1 MRAFVLTALCILFQW
16 RLHAQTADT
25 MQELVALTS
34 GTKESATNFFT
45 TKGLTLIDVDKTKGT
60 NGSMLYGPMKP
71 GDWFDK
77 SGEQILFEFEGAG
90 NYIGSSFDWDPEKK
104 QVDNV
109 SMIRRTVDSL
119 VFEKEMAALKMV
131 NAVRDH
137 SYSIFVSQDNEFVVM
152 RDASSSLNPGTE
164 ILTIVRR
171 GSKMGKYL
179 PQLPKK
185 FNTKKR

>member
-25 MQELVALTS
+25 MQELVALMS
-34 GTKESATNFFT
+34 GTKESATNFFMI
-45 TKGLTLIDVDKTKGT
+45 KGLTLIDVDKTKGT

-119 VFEKEMAALKMV
+119 VFEKEMAALKMI
-131 NAVRDH
+131 NRQRDGG
-137 SYSIFVSQDNEFVVM
+137 YSIFVSHDNELIVM
-152 RDASSSLNPGTE
+152 RDATANLNAGTE
-164 ILTIVRR
+164 ILTIIRR
-171 GSKMGKYL
+171 GSKMEKSL
-179 PQLPKK
+179 PSIPKK
-185 FNTKKR
+185 ISKKKR